1 MFLQKIFNRRL
12 PKGQVVWCL
21 GLPYT
26 KKTFLS
32 CFGETVK
39 SDFIDSLAFQYKST
53 DAEILWSY
61 YEQTAEKI
69 KEVVCFLKERN
80 VDVVELKSVDQ
91 LKSAYSYST
100 IILTA
105 HHHRILECLDFFCNT
120 IRIEDIVNTIP
131 EDYKGIVD
139 ISSCFSSTFQ
149 MKCKQKAIDAT
160 YIAAETE
167 SSVGL
172 RLFIYKQTIRHLISH
187 QQGNYLES
195 FRVIIRR
202 IIANSKQ
209 NEQGGKDVFLGGN
222 NPYTYYTQDNR
233 NYIQDKLFSSVF
245 APLETKRSDYMMVQV
260 YLYKPGEEEAVANKA
275 QEVDSNAERRNYIS
289 LAVKLKK
296 GDKVKI
302 TLSALGKYVTIED
315 STQEITWQGQL
326 TDCQFAVW
334 VDESF
339 CASTLLGVVQ
349 LMVNGAPVGR
359 MMFKT
364 KVVDDNPRIS
374 YSNIECKRY
383 HKIFISYSHED
394 EERVK
399 YLAEAYK
406 AQGVDYFFDRHY
418 LKAGDVYP
426 IKIKQYIDSADL
438 FILCWSKNAAKSD
451 YVNLERHQALALAYP
466 QVNIQEASITIHPIS
481 IEPRAEYPEDMN
493 KVYNFEEV

>member
-1 MFLQKIFNRRL
+1 
-12 PKGQVVWCL
+12 
-21 GLPYT
+21 
-26 KKTFLS
+26 
-32 CFGETVK
+32 
-39 SDFIDSLAFQYKST
+39 
-53 DAEILWSY
+53 
-61 YEQTAEKI
+61 
-69 KEVVCFLKERN
+69 
-80 VDVVELKSVDQ
+80 
-91 LKSAYSYST
+91 
-100 IILTA
+100 
-105 HHHRILECLDFFCNT
+105 
-120 IRIEDIVNTIP
+120 
-131 EDYKGIVD
+131 
-139 ISSCFSSTFQ
+139 

-245 APLETKRSDYMMVQV
+245 APVETKRSDYMMVQV

-289 LAVKLKK
+289 LSVKLKK

-383 HKIFISYSHED
+383 YKIFISYSHED

-426 IKIKQYIDSADL
+426 MKIKQYIDSADL

-481 IEPRAEYPEDMN
+481 IKPRAEYPEDMN